1 MDASSA
7 ILARGG
13 PEAAVAGTGPVWTSE
28 LIRRHAAQLYPAA
41 YRMTRN
47 HAYAEDLVQETF
59 AKAFAAPGRL
69 QPGSNLGAW
78 VAGDHDEHFYQ
89 LMPQAAP

>member
-1 MDASSA
+1 MPGIDNKRFSA
-7 ILARGG
+7 LVE
-13 PEAAVAGTGPVWTSE
+13 PHLEA
-28 LIRRHAAQLYPAA
+28 LFRAA
-41 YRMTRN
+41 YRLTRN
-47 HAYAEDLVQETF
+47 RADAEDLVQETF